1 MTTSYFDVNNYV
13 SFKAGLDM
21 LTSLAKAFGDAYKLV
36 QPSTKAGEIYAPYT
50 IRNDTGTLLAV
61 TFDKTLQVTMVNF
74 AAVDVFPFMY
84 DIYMFIVAACNRFE
98 LELFLRQP
106 DAFMNHSSSPPR
118 GVHLTM
124 RTPVLVWL
132 RLSQRWQHG
141 NRGILYSVTYILHLK
156 TVSYFTGCTAVD
168 SSIR

>member
-1 MTTSYFDVNNYV
+1 
-13 SFKAGLDM
+13 M

-74 AAVDVFPFMY
+74 A
-84 DIYMFIVAACNRFE
+84 VAACNGFK

-106 DAFMNHSSSPPR
+106 DAFMNHSSSPSR

-124 RTPVLVWL
+124 RTPVVVRL
-132 RLSQRWQHG
+132 RLSQHWQHG
-141 NRGILYSVTYILHLK
+141 NRGIFYSLTYILH
-156 TVSYFTGCTAVD
+156 
-168 SSIR
+168 

>member
-1 MTTSYFDVNNYV
+1 
-13 SFKAGLDM
+13 M

-84 DIYMFIVAACNRFE
+84 DIYIYV
-98 LELFLRQP
+98 
-106 DAFMNHSSSPPR
+106 
-118 GVHLTM
+118 
-124 RTPVLVWL
+124 
-132 RLSQRWQHG
+132 
-141 NRGILYSVTYILHLK
+141 YSRSL
-156 TVSYFTGCTAVD
+156 
-168 SSIR
+168 